1 MSPSDICLKI
11 DDTTRPTRFLSP
23 YLLNRGGREPQHIC
37 IEFPMRLVRTT
48 ESIFYK
54 EYAIDRVGDQIVGMS
69 PEPIHLPMFP

>member
-1 MSPSDICLKI
+1 
-11 DDTTRPTRFLSP
+11 
-23 YLLNRGGREPQHIC
+23 
-37 IEFPMRLVRTT
+37 MRLVRTT